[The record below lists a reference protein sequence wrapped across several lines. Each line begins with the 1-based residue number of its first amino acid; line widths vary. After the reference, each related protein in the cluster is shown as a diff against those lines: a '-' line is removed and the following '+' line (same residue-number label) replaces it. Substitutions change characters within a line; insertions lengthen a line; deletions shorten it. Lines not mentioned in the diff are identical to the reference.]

1 MEEIKDLGAATSSSR
16 LPAACIAAAVSSKV
30 PDLVYPVLM
39 FALAQEDDISFLITP
54 PWNQSS
60 EDCPPESFQWDAATR
75 VFTSKCR
82 NPPSPAVN
90 HDGSQ
95 RRKSRDIIIE
105 QFVRY
110 SADKVSGLIPDV
122 SESRAVVGKW
132 ENHENFIGATK
143 HPVKPTTNQ
152 RVTDVHGFGKC
163 FRPCF
168 GGRCDDG

>member
-16 LPAACIAAAVSSKV
+16 LPAACKAAAVSSKV
-30 PDLVYPVLM
+30 PDLIYPVLM

-54 PWNQSS
+54 PPRNQSS
-60 EDCPPESFQWDAATR
+60 EDCPPESFQRDAATR

-143 HPVKPTTNQ
+143 HPVKPITNQ
-152 RVTDVHGFGKC
+152 RVTDVHGFGK
-163 FRPCF
+163 
-168 GGRCDDG
+168 

>member
-16 LPAACIAAAVSSKV
+16 LPAACKAAAVSSKV
-30 PDLVYPVLM
+30 PDLIYPVLM
-39 FALAQEDDISFLITP
+39 FALAQEDDISFLITH
-54 PWNQSS
+54 
-60 EDCPPESFQWDAATR
+60 PPEIKALKIVLQSRFSETPQH

-152 RVTDVHGFGKC
+152 RVTDVHGFGK
-163 FRPCF
+163 
-168 GGRCDDG
+168 

>member
-16 LPAACIAAAVSSKV
+16 LPAACKAAAVSSKV

-39 FALAQEDDISFLITP
+39 FALAQEDDISFLITH
-54 PWNQSS
+54 
-60 EDCPPESFQWDAATR
+60 PPEIKALKIVLATR

-95 RRKSRDIIIE
+95 RRKSRDIIIG

-152 RVTDVHGFGKC
+152 RVTDVHGFGK
-163 FRPCF
+163 
-168 GGRCDDG
+168 